1 MRKALGLALLV
12 AALVAIGAT
21 EASAAAISVSP
32 AGSISATIRRL
43 GFSGFLISLFTCD
56 VTMSGS
62 VSAGP
67 ITLPGRAGSVS
78 SVSITNC
85 SSSHS
90 VSTSGLPWSLNAET
104 TLRRCPSSS
113 TGVLGVLPATFVVD
127 GISVRGNVG
136 TLVSSGSG
144 SISILRSSLSA
155 GGQILGGSGTY
166 SPTQTI
172 SC

>member
-1 MRKALGLALLV
+1 MRRTLGLALLA
-12 AALVAIGAT
+12 AALIAVTAAD
-21 EASAAAISVSP
+21 ASATAITVRPS
-32 AGSISATIRRL
+32 GSISATINRL
-43 GFSGFLISLFTCD
+43 GFSGFLIQLFTCD

-85 SSSHS
+85 SSPHNI
-90 VSTSGLPWSLNAET
+90 STSGLPWSLNAET

-113 TGVLGVLPATFVVD
+113 TGVLGTLPATFIVD
-127 GISVRGNVG
+127 GITTRGNVG
-136 TLVSSGSG
+136 TLVSSGTG
-144 SISILRSSLSA
+144 TISILRSSLSNS
-155 GGQILGGSGTY
+155 GMILPGSGTY
-166 SPTQTI
+166 SPVQTI